1 MSIEVITLL
10 AFSLLIIGIFASIPI
25 AFALGGIGI
34 GFIFFM
40 WGPSALA
47 MLSNVAY
54 GWMKNYYLQCA
65 PMFIFMALALEQ
77 SGIIQDLYKMM
88 RYWSGELK
96 GGLAIGTVIAC
107 TLFAAMVGLGGVG
120 VITLGVVALPEMRKH
135 GYNMHLSMG
144 AIMAGSALG
153 SLIPPS
159 LTMILFGIISQV
171 SIGKLFLGGVIP
183 GIMSCGIFIIYIAIR
198 CKIQP
203 RLGPSLSERIPWS
216 ARIESLKSLIAPIVL
231 ILMVLGA
238 IFGGVCT
245 AVEAASFGAVGSVVY
260 LIISRKFSWQSL
272 QEICLK
278 TLGLTC
284 VIGWLI
290 IGASLFTSVYT
301 GLGAKDMIQTA
312 VLNMPLGGHWGILI
326 MMQIILIALGCFLDP
341 SAILMITVPVFLPII
356 KTLGFDP
363 LWFGILFVMNM
374 EIGYL
379 TPPFGLN
386 LFLMRVVSKEV
397 GGLGMNDIYLASVPF
412 LLLQVTSLALIM
424 IFPGIALWLP
434 NLLLS

>member
-1 MSIEVITLL
+1 MSIELITIL
-10 AFSLLIIGIFASIPI
+10 AFSLLIVGIFISIPI
-25 AFALGGIGI
+25 AFALGSIGI
-34 GFIFFM
+34 GFIYFM
-40 WGPSALA
+40 WGPAALS
-47 MLSNVAY
+47 MMPSNTY

-65 PMFIFMALALEQ
+65 PMFVFMALVLER
-77 SGIIQDLYKMM
+77 SGIIEGLYETM
-88 RYWSGELK
+88 RYWSGRMN
-96 GGLAIGTVIAC
+96 GGLAMGTVVAC
-107 TLFAAMVGLGGVG
+107 TLFAAMVGLGGIG
-120 VITLGVVALPEMRKH
+120 VITLGTVALPEMRKH
-135 GYNMHLSMG
+135 GYNMRLSMG

-171 SIGKLFLGGVIP
+171 SIGKLFLGGILP
-183 GIMSCGIFIIYIAIR
+183 GILSCVVFIVYIAIR
-198 CKIQP
+198 CRIQP
-203 RLGPSLSERIPWS
+203 NLGPSFTEQISWGIRLR
-216 ARIESLKSLIAPIVL
+216 SLLNLIAPIIL
-231 ILMVLGA
+231 ILLVLGA

-245 AVEAASFGAVGSVVY
+245 AVEAASFGAVGSLVY
-260 LIISRKFSWQSL
+260 LLFSGKFSWSSF
-272 QEICLK
+272 QEICQK

-301 GLGAKDMIQTA
+301 GLGAKDIIQDA
-312 VLNMPLGGHWGILI
+312 AMNMPLGGPWGILI
-326 MMQIILIALGCFLDP
+326 MMQIILIFLGCFLDP

-379 TPPFGLN
+379 TPPFGMN
-386 LFLMRVVSKEV
+386 LFLMRAVTKD
-397 GGLGMNDIYLASVPF
+397 LGTITMNDIYLASVPF
-412 LLLQVTSLALIM
+412 LLLQITCLILIM

-434 NLLLS
+434 QMMLN